1 MEYYTLTQAG
11 RKAITPLR
19 EKGGGNEADILDYL
33 QEQRSPTVEQIADGL
48 SEKET
53 AIRFKL
59 TMLMKEGW
67 VKRKRTK
74 SFLI

>member
-1 MEYYTLTQAG
+1 MEYYTLTEAG

-19 EKGGGNEADILDYL
+19 EKGGTNEADILHYL
-33 QEQRSPTVEQIADGL
+33 QENRSSTLEQIADGL
-48 SEKET
+48 SEKEN
-53 AIRFKL
+53 AVIFKL